1 MADVRPFEGLR
12 FDPSA
17 VSDLGSAL
25 CGPFDV
31 ISPADRSRLLAA
43 SDFNAVKLEAPDPL
57 ALPDPYSAAAQTLQ
71 KWLRNGALRKEN
83 APAYYLVR
91 HRFIHAGKEHTR
103 TEIIGAVGLE
113 PLTADGPVRPHEAT
127 RKGPKED
134 RLKLM
139 GATAANLSP
148 IMLLYSDPGD
158 LTQAVHNAMTS
169 AQIHRAVAGNEES
182 FDLAVLTDPL
192 MLSTIHRALD
202 KCPLYIADGHHR
214 YETALH
220 HATTLNNH
228 KNDNMDSAHNFL
240 MAAIVEMNDP
250 GLLSLPYHRL
260 LRGLDQPSLSRLRE
274 QLNQHYEEELFP
286 TKEDPASIAQQALTR
301 LKGTS
306 VVFAAWGL
314 EPGFVSVLSLR
325 DESIISKVASEA
337 RQSRSW
343 ASLAPSLF
351 RKTLL
356 VPTLRMEEEQAERE
370 GLLSFGK
377 SAVEAATQVLGG
389 HSQVVFMPSPV
400 SMDAFREV
408 ANQGERLPP
417 KSTYFHPKLATGL
430 VFRLLEGELAR
441 PGL

>member
-1 MADVRPFEGLR
+1 MADVRPFKGLR
-12 FDPSA
+12 FDSLA

-31 ISPADRSRLLAA
+31 ISPADRARLLAS

-57 ALPDPYSAAAQTLQ
+57 ALPDPYSAAAQTLHN
-71 KWLRNGALRKEN
+71 WLRDGALREDN

-91 HRFIHAGKEHTR
+91 HRFAHEGKGYTR
-103 TEIIGAVGLE
+103 TEIIAAVGLE
-113 PLTADGPVRPHEAT
+113 PLSADGPVRPHEAT

-139 GATAANLSP
+139 EATAANLSP

-158 LTQAVHNAMTS
+158 LAQAVHDAIPS
-169 AQIHRAVAGNEES
+169 AQMHRVVVGEEES
-182 FDLAVLTDPL
+182 FDLALLTDPL
-192 MLSTIHRALD
+192 TLGPIHRAFGE
-202 KCPLYIADGHHR
+202 CPLYIADGHHR

-220 HATTLNNH
+220 HAKALNND
-228 KNDNMDSAHNFL
+228 KQGMIDSAHNFL

-260 LRGLDQPSLSRLRE
+260 LRGLDQPSLSRLRD
-274 QLNQHYEEELFP
+274 QLNQHYEEELLP
-286 TKEDPASIAQQALTR
+286 AKGDPASIAQKALTQ
-301 LKGTS
+301 LKTTG

-325 DESIISKVASEA
+325 DKSTVNKVASKA
-337 RQSRSW
+337 RQSLSW

-351 RKTLL
+351 RETLL
-356 VPTLRMEEEQAERE
+356 MPTLGMEEEQAERE
-370 GLLSFGK
+370 GILSFGK
-377 SAVEAATQVLGG
+377 SAVEAVTYVLGG
-389 HSQVVFMPSPV
+389 QSQVVFMPRAV

-417 KSTYFHPKLATGL
+417 KSTYFYPKLATGL
-430 VFRLLEGELAR
+430 VFRLLKGESAR